1 MNAHAS
7 SGIAWSGAVI
17 AVIEALSYDDA
28 KFMAGLAVSVVL
40 GALGLYIHVTERLGR
55 AKLRRHMEEAE
66 ARRAEEWA
74 DFQQRQKMREVERDG
89 AVTSKVDALWN
100 FVRRR
105 AVSEFLTKGMGI
117 SAQPPTLNSE
127 VRKWFDG
134 MAKDLK
140 DFYASTDGTLADKE
154 LFLAIEHEFGDRL
167 LHEVC
172 IPNGL
177 SAGACV
183 LAAIAICREPT
194 GL

>member
-7 SGIAWSGAVI
+7 SGVAWSGAVLA
-17 AVIEALSYDDA
+17 AVEAVSNDDA
-28 KFMAGLAVSVVL
+28 KFVVGLAASAVL

-89 AVTSKVDALWN
+89 AVTSKVDALWD

-105 AVSEFLTKGMGI
+105 AVNEFLTKGVGV
-117 SAQPPTLNSE
+117 SAQPPAVNPE
-127 VRKWFDG
+127 VRKWFDSV
-134 MAKDLK
+134 AKELK
-140 DFYASTDGTLADKE
+140 DFYTSTGGTLADKE
-154 LFLAIEHEFGDRL
+154 LFLAIEREFGDRL

-183 LAAIAICREPT
+183 LAAMAICREPK
-194 GL
+194 GP